1 MSSSLRRPPP
11 ATEGHDVAEQPFW
24 ISFSDL
30 MTALMVLFLVAMSV
44 ALLAITQEISQSEDE
59 KAERLDEID
68 SFLNQLRKVTE
79 DIQGVSVRGRVI
91 DFGDRARFATNS
103 HQLTPEQGI
112 LLREVAPRILELAR
126 NPLGKKWLKRI
137 VVEGFADSRGSYLYN
152 LNLSLQRSERLL
164 CVLLAAPPAP
174 AALSDADRLLARD
187 LFLVSGSSYNALR
200 GSLDESRRIEL
211 RLEFFDI
218 GEARHPSQSSDT
230 IPLEEEK
237 RCPLD

>member
-1 MSSSLRRPPP
+1 MSFSLRRSPP
-11 ATEGHDVAEQPFW
+11 AATDDDVVEQPFW

-30 MTALMVLFLVAMSV
+30 MTALMVMFLVAMSV
-44 ALLAITQEISQSEDE
+44 ALLAITHEISQTEDE
-59 KAERLDEID
+59 KTERLDEID
-68 SFLNQLRKVTE
+68 AFLHQLRRATE
-79 DIQGVSVRGRVI
+79 DIPGVIVRGRVV
-91 DFGDRARFATNS
+91 DFGERARFASNS
-103 HQLTPEQGI
+103 HQLSNEQSI

-126 NPLGKKWLKRI
+126 TPLGQKWLKRI
-137 VVEGFADSRGSYLYN
+137 VVEGFADARGSYLYN

-174 AALSDADRLLARD
+174 AALSEADRLLARD

-200 GSLDESRRIEL
+200 ASQEESRRIEL

-218 GEARHPSQSSDT
+218 GEARRSSQGEVV

>member
-1 MSSSLRRPPP
+1 MSFSLRRSPPV
-11 ATEGHDVAEQPFW
+11 AENRDVAEQPFW

-30 MTALMVLFLVAMSV
+30 MTALMALFLVAMSV
-44 ALLAITQEISQSEDE
+44 ALLSITQEIAQSEDE
-59 KAERLDEID
+59 RAERLDEIE
-68 SFLNQLRKVTE
+68 SFLSQLRKATE
-79 DIQGVSVRGRVI
+79 GIPGVAVRGRVI

-103 HQLTPEQGI
+103 HQLSPEQAM

-126 NPLGKKWLKRI
+126 NPLGQKWLKRI
-137 VVEGFADSRGSYLYN
+137 VVEGFSDSRGSYLYN

-164 CVLLAAPPAP
+164 CVLLAVPPAP
-174 AALSDADRLLARD
+174 AALSPDDRLLARD

-200 GSLDESRRIEL
+200 ASQDESRRIEL
-211 RLEFFDI
+211 RLEFFEI
-218 GEARHPSQSSDT
+218 GEARSNLSGDS

>member
-1 MSSSLRRPPP
+1 MSLSLRRSPPVV
-11 ATEGHDVAEQPFW
+11 ENNNVAEQPFW

-30 MTALMVLFLVAMSV
+30 MTALMVMFLVAMSV
-44 ALLAITQEISQSEDE
+44 ALLAITHEISQSEDE
-59 KAERLDEID
+59 RVERLDEID
-68 SFLNQLRKVTE
+68 SFLNQLRQATE
-79 DIQGVSVRGRVI
+79 DIPGVVVRGRVV
-91 DFGDRARFATNS
+91 DFGERARFATNS
-103 HQLTPEQGI
+103 HQLSVEQAV

-126 NPLGKKWLKRI
+126 TPLGQKWLKRI
-137 VVEGFADSRGSYLYN
+137 VVEGFADARGSYLYN

-174 AALSDADRLLARD
+174 AALSVADRLLARD

-200 GSLDESRRIEL
+200 ASQDESRRIEL

-218 GEARHPSQSSDT
+218 GETRRSDQGNDL